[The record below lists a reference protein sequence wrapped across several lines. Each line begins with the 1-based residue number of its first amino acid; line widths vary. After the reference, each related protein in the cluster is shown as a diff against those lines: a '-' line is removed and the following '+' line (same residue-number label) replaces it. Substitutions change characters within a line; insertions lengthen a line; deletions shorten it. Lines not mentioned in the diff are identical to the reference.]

1 MKNKDINMGRP
12 GFTIENL
19 KEALRRLE
27 MCNTYYILHGQIKNH
42 SFVLETINNK
52 ESRVKFIGENGEVLG
67 QTMILE
73 NWRAYSNLYRRTY
86 SLYLLDQYCQKLI
99 DNNEIDQPFT
109 DDDYKT
115 FLFPS
120 SYGN

>member
-1 MKNKDINMGRP
+1 MWGTE
-12 GFTIENL
+12 FSLEVL
-19 KEALRRLE
+19 KEALQRLGVSSE
-27 MCNTYYILHGQIKNH
+27 YYSLDGKMKNH
-42 SFVLETINNK
+42 SFFLDRINGK
-52 ESRVKFIGENGEVLG
+52 QSKVKFVNDEGNLMGE
-67 QTMILE
+67 TMKLE

-109 DDDYKT
+109 DVDYKM